1 MDINHF
7 ESLVKKHEKSA
18 SANTGSYRFK
28 VLLFT
33 GLGYSYVLFFLAL
46 FLFLL
51 VISIAM
57 FADGHFTF
65 GNLKVLLLTGA
76 LSFFISKALWIKD
89 EMPDGYY
96 LSEIEAASLRKII
109 NEISLQLKT
118 PPIHKIILNYEYNAG
133 VKQYSK
139 YGFAG
144 PKQNILLIGV
154 PLLST
159 LNPEQLKAVLA
170 HELAHISHSDTAF
183 GAKIYRI
190 RKTWERLLIS
200 LEENE
205 QFGTFIFRKFFK
217 WYYPRYNA
225 YTFALARQQEYDA
238 DAASARVTSPEAVR
252 DTLCTIPIGAAYYYD
267 DFYNELFHDCSKDNK
282 VPTPYSDFISKFKSV
297 DKSQRETYLNKELK
311 LKSYFS
317 DTHPCLADRL
327 ASINAQPS
335 LPAIS
340 EKNALEVLI
349 RNYRDILHDFDQ
361 SWIQENENDWKNDLK
376 EFNQSKVRFDE
387 LSALTTYSLD
397 ELYEKAK
404 LAEEFKGKSEA
415 EAIYKKIIDS
425 FAAIEQIAPA
435 YLNLAAIK
443 FESDDKAEEAISLTN
458 KAIELDWEARL
469 PGLNMLCDYYFHN
482 DLRKEF
488 EAVRDELEKWE
499 DLVDQSDEECNYFH
513 PADLFVSADVS
524 EKMLTQGIEQIR
536 KNTII
541 TEAFLV
547 RKVLAAIPERELF
560 LLGLKVI
567 MPKGKDVE
575 EFEEKLYEKYTEEL
589 SAFENTAIL
598 ILNGKGKLEESI
610 KSVEGSRIYSRLKK
624 DQAS

>member
-1 MDINHF
+1 MDINRF
-7 ESLVKKHEKSA
+7 EALVKKHEKSA
-18 SANTGSYRFK
+18 AVNKGSYRFK

-33 GLGYSYVLFFLAL
+33 GLGYGYVLFFLAL

-51 VISIAM
+51 GISIAM
-57 FADGHFTF
+57 FADGHFSF

-76 LSFFISKALWIKD
+76 LSFFILKALWVKD
-89 EMPDGYY
+89 ELPEGYY
-96 LSEIEAASLRKII
+96 LSDTETAPLRDVI
-109 NEISLQLKT
+109 NEISSQLNT
-118 PPIHKIILNYEYNAG
+118 PPIHKIVLNYEYNAG

-139 YGFAG
+139 FGFVG

-159 LNPEQLKAVLA
+159 LNPEQFKAVLA

-183 GAKIYRI
+183 GAKIYRV
-190 RKTWERLLIS
+190 RQTWERLLVS

-238 DAASARVTSPEAVR
+238 DAASARVTSPETVR
-252 DTLCTIPIGAAYYYD
+252 DTLCTIPIGATYYYD
-267 DFYNELFHDCSKDNK
+267 DFYNELFHDCSKTNE
-282 VPTPYSDFISKFKSV
+282 VPNPYSNFIIKFKS
-297 DKSQRETYLNKELK
+297 LNEAYRSNLLTKELK

-335 LPAIS
+335 LPAIA
-340 EKNALEVLI
+340 EKNALEVFI
-349 RNYRDILHDFDQ
+349 RNDRDILHDFDQ
-361 SWIQENENDWKNDLK
+361 SWIQENGDEWKNDQK

-387 LSALTTYSLD
+387 LSGCTTYSLD

-404 LAEEFKGKSEA
+404 LAEEFKGMSEA

-425 FAAIEQIAPA
+425 YPANEQTAPA
-435 YLNLAAIK
+435 YLNLAAIH
-443 FESDDKAEEAISLTN
+443 FERDDKADEAISLTK
-458 KAIELDWEARL
+458 KAIELDWKARL

-482 DLRKEF
+482 EMRKEF
-488 EAVRDELEKWE
+488 EAIRDELEKWE
-499 DLVDQSDEECNYFH
+499 DLVDRSDEECNYFH
-513 PADLFVSADVS
+513 PADLFVTADSS
-524 EKMLTQGIEQIR
+524 EQILTNGIEQIR

-547 RKVLAAIPERELF
+547 RKVLTAIPERKQY
-560 LLGLKVI
+560 LLGLNI
-567 MPKGKDVE
+567 IWPKGKNQE

-589 SAFENTAIL
+589 SAFEDTGIV
-598 ILNGKGKLEESI
+598 IFKEKDKLEESI
-610 KSVEGSRIYSRLKK
+610 RNIEGSMIFSRLKK